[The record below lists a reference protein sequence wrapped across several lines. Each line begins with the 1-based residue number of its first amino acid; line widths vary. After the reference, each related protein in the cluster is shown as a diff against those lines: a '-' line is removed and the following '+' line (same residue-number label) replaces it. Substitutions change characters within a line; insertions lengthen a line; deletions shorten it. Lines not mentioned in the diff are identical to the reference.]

1 MINEMNKQKTSTG
14 LIGSGITLALLSSLC
29 CITPVL
35 AIIGGLGGA
44 ASVFSWIEP
53 ARPYLIIVTI
63 GVLGFSFYQ
72 AYKPSKQDD
81 CDCPPVKKSFLQS
94 KGFLWVVAI
103 LSLVLMAFPYYSK
116 VFFVNGNNKAAAY
129 IHEPVNSI
137 LTANIRIKGM
147 TCQSCES
154 HVNNELAKV
163 KGLMGYE
170 TNYLK
175 GKSIVKFDTT
185 MVSINNITDAINQ
198 TGYKAIEVT
207 IQY

>member
-1 MINEMNKQKTSTG
+1 MNKQKASTG
-14 LIGSGITLALLSSLC
+14 LIGSGITLAFISSLC

-44 ASVFSWIEP
+44 VSLFSWIEP

-63 GVLGFSFYQ
+63 GVLGFAFYQ
-72 AYKPSKQDD
+72 AYKPAKQDD
-81 CDCPPVKKSFLQS
+81 CDCQPAKKSFLQS
-94 KGFLWVVAI
+94 KRFLWVVAI
-103 LSLVLMAFPYYSK
+103 LSVVLMAFPYYSK
-116 VFFVNGNNKAAAY
+116 VFFANGNNKEATY
-129 IHEPVNSI
+129 THQPINSI
-137 LTANIRIKGM
+137 LTASIRIKGM

-185 MVSINNITDAINQ
+185 VVSINSITDAINQ
-198 TGYKAIEVT
+198 TGYKAIEV
-207 IQY
+207 ILQYK

>member
-1 MINEMNKQKTSTG
+1 MNKQKVSTG
-14 LIGSGITLALLSSLC
+14 LIGSGITLAFISSLC

-63 GVLGFSFYQ
+63 GVLGFAFYQ
-72 AYKPSKQDD
+72 AYKPAKPDD
-81 CDCPPVKKSFLQS
+81 CNCEPAKKSFLKS
-94 KGFLWVVAI
+94 KSFLWVVTI
-103 LSLVLMAFPYYSK
+103 LSIVLMTFPYYSK
-116 VFFVNGNNKAAAY
+116 VFFANCNNKKATY
-129 IHEPVNSI
+129 THQPVNSI
-137 LTANIRIKGM
+137 FTASIRIKGM

-163 KGLMGYE
+163 KGLKGYE

-175 GKSIVKFDTT
+175 GQSIVRFDTT
-185 MVSINNITDAINQ
+185 MVSINSITDAINQ

-207 IQY
+207 LQNK